1 MFTGTQM
8 RRSTQP
14 ERFLTA
20 AESQRM
26 TEAIARVERGTSA
39 ELKLLIVRHCW
50 GKLHEKARRLFY
62 KHGLDRTAE
71 RNAVMILLVTSNR
84 EFLIFGD
91 QGIHQHVGL
100 NFWLDVRD
108 AMANEFRAGRVIEG
122 LETGIGRIGE
132 KLAAYFP
139 AKANHPNELRDEVA
153 YDR

>member
-1 MFTGTQM
+1 M
-8 RRSTQP
+8 RRSTHP

-26 TEAIARVERGTSA
+26 AEAIARVERNTSA
-39 ELKLLIVRHCW
+39 ELNLLIVRHCW

-91 QGIHQHVGL
+91 QGIHQHVGP

-132 KLAAYFP
+132 KLAAHFP
-139 AKANHPNELRDEVA
+139 AKANNPNELSDEVA
-153 YDR
+153 NDR